1 MPGGF
6 GWHNPWP
13 LELGG
18 GETLDESIYE
28 MLKRA
33 VGEGGYAKN
42 EEGIEGLWRAVRTQA
57 LASLASDAERAILQ
71 AFPNVATDHI
81 PVYEELFRITP
92 RGDEPDEE
100 RRHAI
105 TAAYTRQIKPDHPS
119 LVISLQNL
127 DARFSIPDVPHAT
140 SLVVELGKAFQPAQG
155 GPFFG
160 GGRTC
165 TLFPNYATEYIV
177 PVVLDL
183 TATPTP
189 SQAELIIVQQAKRFL
204 NEVLASWMHYTFSF
218 AGTAGFILDDSELDA
233 TGLTPT

>member
-18 GETLDESIYE
+18 GETLDERTYE
-28 MLKRA
+28 ALKRA

-42 EEGIEGLWRAVRTQA
+42 EDGIEGLWRAVRTEA
-57 LASLASDAERAILQ
+57 LACFHSMAERAILQ

-92 RGDEPDEE
+92 RGGAPDEE
-100 RRHAI
+100 RRIAI
-105 TAAYTRQIKPDHPS
+105 AAAYTRRIASDHPS
-119 LVISLQNL
+119 LLVAMQSL
-127 DARFSIPDVPHAT
+127 DPRFLLPDIPRAT
-140 SLVVELGKAFQPAQG
+140 SVVVELGKAFEPLTG

-160 GGRTC
+160 GGRTS
-165 TLFPNYATEYIV
+165 TAFPNYASEYII

-183 TATPTP
+183 TATPEPTAVE
-189 SQAELIIVQQAKRFL
+189 QIVVVNAKRFL
-204 NEVLASWMHYTFSF
+204 NEVLSSWITYEFSF
-218 AGTAGFILDDSELDA
+218 GGSAGFILDLSELDA
-233 TGLTPT
+233 TGLTPS